1 MNNKTNTFALLAIVS
16 YSLKFLIDGVMLLF
30 TIYNQNDLYYDD
42 WYLYTPH
49 IISSVLMMIFYV
61 HFTSNEFDSTRMKM
75 SSIVLLFVHLAFL
88 GLLTFDRTK
97 GYVFYFSLV
106 AALNFF
112 NALFIKFNII
122 PDRKPGT
129 TGYGPVVFEI
139 TAFIIMAIS
148 MYSLFCAFPLA
159 RNKITMDWEYYDI
172 YNGMFINIF
181 AEFVLLIEY
190 IVCRLHDSEYIEQQ
204 KVFYMLEDEE

>member
-1 MNNKTNTFALLAIVS
+1 M
-16 YSLKFLIDGVMLLF
+16 LIF
-30 TIYNQNDLYYDD
+30 TIYNQNNLYYDD
-42 WYLYTPH
+42 WYLYVPH
-49 IISSVLMMIFYV
+49 IVSSLVMVAFYV
-61 HFTSNEFDSTRMKM
+61 HFMSNEFGSIRMKM
-75 SSIVLLFVHLAFL
+75 SSVLLIVVHMAFL
-88 GLLTFDRTK
+88 GFLTYDRTK
-97 GYVFYFSLV
+97 GYVLYFSLI

-122 PDRKPGT
+122 PERKPGT
-129 TGYGPVVFEI
+129 TGYAPMAFEI

-159 RNKITMDWEYYDI
+159 RNEITMVWEYYDI

-190 IVCRLHDSEYIEQQ
+190 IICRIHNSEYIEQQ
-204 KVFYMLEDEE
+204 KVFYVFEDDE

>member
-1 MNNKTNTFALLAIVS
+1 MNNKTNTFTSLAIAS
-16 YSLKFLIDGVMLLF
+16 YFVKLLIDVVMLLF

-42 WYLYTPH
+42 WYLYIPH
-49 IISSVLMMIFYV
+49 IVSSVLMMIFYAY
-61 HFTSNEFDSTRMKM
+61 FTSNEFEGIRIKM
-75 SSIVLLFVHLAFL
+75 TSIMLLLVHLAFL

-97 GYVFYFSLV
+97 GYVLYFSLV

-129 TGYGPVVFEI
+129 TGYAPMAFEI
-139 TAFIIMAIS
+139 TAFIVMAIS

-181 AEFVLLIEY
+181 AEFVLLVEY
-190 IVCRLHDSEYIEQQ
+190 IVCRLHDSEFIEQQ
-204 KVFYMLEDEE
+204 KVFYVLEDEE

>member
-1 MNNKTNTFALLAIVS
+1 MNNKTNTFTSLAIAS
-16 YSLKFLIDGVMLLF
+16 YFVKLLIDVVMLLF

-42 WYLYTPH
+42 WYLYIPH
-49 IISSVLMMIFYV
+49 IVSSVLMMIFYV
-61 HFTSNEFDSTRMKM
+61 HFTSNEFEGIRIKM
-75 SSIVLLFVHLAFL
+75 TSIMLLLVHLAFL

-97 GYVFYFSLV
+97 GYILYFSLV

-129 TGYGPVVFEI
+129 TGYAPMAFEI
-139 TAFIIMAIS
+139 TAFIVMAIS

-159 RNKITMDWEYYDI
+159 RNKITMRWEYYDI

-181 AEFVLLIEY
+181 AEFVLLVEY

-204 KVFYMLEDEE
+204 KVFYVLEDEE